1 MLKIG
6 GKARPARGATM
17 GRVGRLALKYAREIL
32 AGLGGARPGRAR
44 RSLKWRPAVLPGRNS
59 LAPGSWAPPQ
69 LPYSIIE
76 RQVLITG
83 GADDQLRRLAQDAIT
98 IYVLEIFAVFGGS

>member
-17 GRVGRLALKYAREIL
+17 GPVVRVALKYAREIL
-32 AGLGGARPGRAR
+32 AGLGGARPGRVR
-44 RSLKWRPAVLPGRNS
+44 SSLKWRPAVLPGQNS